1 MLEFV
6 DIYFKKKNVDIYF
19 NNHLKKENMGFFFP
33 CILLLFGTQRNVKH
47 LSVYT
52 IVLHSTFAVKV
63 SEAGSFLLV

>member
-6 DIYFKKKNVDIYF
+6 DIYFNKHFLKNHGV
-19 NNHLKKENMGFFFP
+19 FFP
-33 CILLLFGTQRNVKH
+33 CFLLLFVTQRNVKH

-63 SEAGSFLLV
+63 SETGSFLLV

>member
-1 MLEFV
+1 M
-6 DIYFKKKNVDIYF
+6 
-19 NNHLKKENMGFFFP
+19 FFFPP

>member
-6 DIYFKKKNVDIYF
+6 DIYLKKNVDIYF
-19 NNHLKKENMGFFFP
+19 NKHLKKKTWCFFSP